1 MCEGEKDMSVKLIA
15 MLTNNDKTVPGAV
28 DIFEKNK
35 MTKADCW
42 GFKDIGIELP
52 DAKKL
57 VEKMKQEGKTTFM
70 EPLVESEEECLE
82 AAQFAIDCK
91 FEYMVGMAFYESVA
105 EKLKGTGIQYF
116 PTCGRRAG
124 IPRMLYGTHQ
134 EIIEDAERILSC
146 DGVHGICLS
155 IYRYKDG
162 DPEKMAREFVEKIHK
177 PIIVTGSIGNDERL
191 AFVKSLKPWG
201 FTIGSALFDDSFGH
215 FEKIADKIDAI
226 LEKLED

>member
-70 EPLVESEEECLE
+70 EPLVESE
-82 AAQFAIDCK
+82 
-91 FEYMVGMAFYESVA
+91 
-105 EKLKGTGIQYF
+105 
-116 PTCGRRAG
+116 
-124 IPRMLYGTHQ
+124 
-134 EIIEDAERILSC
+134 
-146 DGVHGICLS
+146 
-155 IYRYKDG
+155 
-162 DPEKMAREFVEKIHK
+162 
-177 PIIVTGSIGNDERL
+177 
-191 AFVKSLKPWG
+191 
-201 FTIGSALFDDSFGH
+201 
-215 FEKIADKIDAI
+215 
-226 LEKLED
+226 